1 MDARKWKAML
11 CGEDSDAVKVLKDEL
26 FPNARMIDWDEANA
40 KAVIHV
46 PDKAYV
52 IMKAKKVVGEV
63 HVELVFK
70 PEAE

>member
-1 MDARKWKAML
+1 ML
-11 CGEDSDAVKVLKDEL
+11 YGEDSDALKVLKDVL

-40 KAVIHV
+40 KAVVHV

-52 IMKAKKVVGEV
+52 IMKSRKLGDEV
-63 HVELVFK
+63 IVELVFK